1 MANVERPEDL
11 PELIAPRNLPPEF
24 QELNRDVLEQLA
36 NGSTTDLG
44 NGPGEVGAPQEPR
57 PVQAQTTA
65 PKVNSLAWMRGIE
78 PPPAEDGMP
87 AELRDTPQSALDS
100 VEPIFEGEHP
110 TKHRQSGV
118 SPGNAEAEDEDPD
131 HPYGG

>member
-1 MANVERPEDL
+1 MAKRGRPDNL
-11 PELIAPRNLPPEF
+11 PDLIAPQDLPPEF
-24 QELNRDVLEQLA
+24 RDLNRDVREQIA

-44 NGPGEVGAPQEPR
+44 NGPGTVGAPQEPR
-57 PVQAQTTA
+57 PVQAQTMA

-78 PPPAEDGMP
+78 PPPAEDGLP
-87 AELRDTPQSALDS
+87 AELRDTPESALDS
-100 VEPIFEGEHP
+100 LEPIFEGERPP
-110 TKHRQSGV
+110 THRQAGV